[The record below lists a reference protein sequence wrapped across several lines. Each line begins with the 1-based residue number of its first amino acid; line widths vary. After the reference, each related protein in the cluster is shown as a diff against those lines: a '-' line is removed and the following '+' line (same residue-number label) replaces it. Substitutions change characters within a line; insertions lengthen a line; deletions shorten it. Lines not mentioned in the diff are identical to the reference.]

1 MYRTRRDGAAIR
13 KRFKSFLSQIL
24 TKMMRKPHTLLL
36 LLVMSHGTNIC
47 RSSQQLRTAD
57 TNDADKYDNS
67 QSASA
72 MPTFTLANNI
82 TVPLIGLG
90 TASGVRYDAVKS
102 AIHIGY
108 QFIDTAQSHSWGY
121 HEEEVGQALHEAKRR
136 YQDNT
141 NDFVFAQTKIH
152 PQDLGYHSTK
162 KAIQL
167 SLERFRVTSLDSVLI
182 HKPHCWGDIC
192 SHEPEGTWED
202 SWKALEE
209 AVDSGLVRSIG
220 ICDVD
225 NRLLDKLLSKRIGP
239 MIIQNWFDPFHQDKA
254 FRRRIERINRE
265 QDRVGT
271 VDKKI
276 LYQGYST
283 LGNQW
288 KYQGYQDNPVT
299 TSRLLLAIAKKYG
312 VSIPQVL
319 IQWAT
324 RQGVM
329 ILPASKS
336 PSHQLS
342 NLKKSYDFTLTE
354 EEMTSIDELDDK
366 QPPQQQ
372 RTEPD
377 TNEVDI
383 QFTNHAD
390 GPVDVFWVDSNKEH
404 VHVGSMP
411 KMGET
416 LSLTS
421 YHGHSFVFK
430 KSGLDDNNLLNLH
443 IVDKTF
449 GSKQNHEIEDK
460 SEEL

>member
-1 MYRTRRDGAAIR
+1 
-13 KRFKSFLSQIL
+13 
-24 TKMMRKPHTLLL
+24 MMLPARMLQCKPYALLL
-36 LLVMSHGTNIC
+36 LIVMSCGIGLG
-47 RSSQQLRTAD
+47 SSHLRAAD
-57 TNDADKYDNS
+57 ANDVD
-67 QSASA
+67 A
-72 MPTFTLANNI
+72 MPTFKLANNM
-82 TVPLIGLG
+82 TVPMIGLG
-90 TASGVRYDAVKS
+90 GCSGVRYKAVKS
-102 AIHIGY
+102 AIDLGY
-108 QFIDTAQSHSWGY
+108 QFIDTAQAHSWGY

-136 YQDNT
+136 YQDN
-141 NDFVFAQTKIH
+141 NDDFVFVQTKIH

-167 SLERFRVTSLDSVLI
+167 SLDRLQVTSLDSVLI
-182 HKPHCWGDIC
+182 HKPRCWGDIC

-202 SWKALEE
+202 SWRALEE

-225 NRLLDKLLSKRIGP
+225 NRLLDKLLSKRIKP
-239 MIIQNWFDPFHQDKA
+239 MVIQNWFDPFHQDKD
-254 FRRRIERINRE
+254 FRRRIESINKE
-265 QDRVGT
+265 QDKLGK

-288 KYQGYQDNPVT
+288 KYQGYEENPVFISPT
-299 TSRLLLAIAKKYG
+299 LLAIAKKYG

-324 RQGVM
+324 RRGVM
-329 ILPASKS
+329 VLPASNN

-342 NLKKSYDFTLTE
+342 NLKSYDFTLTE
-354 EEMTSIDELDDK
+354 REMTSIDALDGK
-366 QPPQQQ
+366 PPQQLHKE
-372 RTEPD
+372 RD

-383 QFTNHAD
+383 QFTNHASD
-390 GPVDVFWVDSNKEH
+390 GPVDVFWVDSDEGH
-404 VHVGSMP
+404 VHVGSMQ
-411 KMGET
+411 KAGAT

-430 KSGLDDNNLLNLH
+430 KSGADDGSLLNRH
-443 IVDKTF
+443 IVDKSF
-449 GSKQNHEIEDK
+449 GSTQNHQIEDK